1 MQRKTGFPK
10 ADKIIGF
17 YQHADAF
24 WESVLFCMTPRFSLL
39 LSFLAKRK
47 KVFSLFVFSF
57 MVSFPFLMYAQD
69 NPPVYS
75 WAQLLDQGKTDPA
88 KEADRTALINQAREL
103 AKAPIIRRAKTL
115 ADVGQNRTWLDG
127 RANALE
133 DEIRESFALAM
144 SDFGACN
151 TLSNELPLLAAAH
164 RLTGEASFLDRTV
177 AQLEEMTTWSPLQR
191 PGWTLY
197 APGNRLPADGKDGNW
212 LATGC
217 GVRGIADTLETLPDG
232 ALTPELKTK
241 LFALLEKEV
250 AGVVDDWQTKRP
262 WFVSSNNP
270 VTNQWVL
277 PTEGLIRACL
287 VLGTEKHRDAYELG
301 VKNLM
306 AALDAHGPKGEFEE
320 GFGYASFTVT
330 SLLNAAH
337 AMAVAGDRRAIDHP
351 FLKNF
356 STWLVHHFQPGKMV
370 VNCFDAGDAYDA
382 AERTRPL
389 LSLLAVC
396 TSSPVARWALANQ
409 VSGPSD
415 DLPGL
420 AAKALP
426 PAGPET
432 APPHFA
438 YYDRATR
445 VNWRSSWEPDASGVW
460 VRGGHTLDQHDHQ
473 DRGHV
478 NFIAH
483 GRPILIEAGT
493 PAYHHPRMMTEYTP
507 GVGHNVLQLGTATAE
522 GSAKAGEL
530 IQPPGWQKAHG
541 IAPIRVDKLDETG
554 GTVMVDGTAC
564 YDNLTRWLRTVQWDA
579 DSMKITDEVVLAN
592 DKQDIVLFR
601 WHLGAEETV
610 TISGEGK
617 KYTVTCPNIEI
628 LLEADALI
636 SVTQHF
642 APDNTLAGH
651 TSEDNPKNIHTCVVV
666 RSAQPAPSLHLTT
679 EITAR

>member
-1 MQRKTGFPK
+1 M
-10 ADKIIGF
+10 
-17 YQHADAF
+17 
-24 WESVLFCMTPRFSLL
+24 
-39 LSFLAKRK
+39 
-47 KVFSLFVFSF
+47 
-57 MVSFPFLMYAQD
+57 
-69 NPPVYS
+69 YS
-75 WAQLLDQGKTDPA
+75 WAQLLDQGRNDPA
-88 KEADRTALINQAREL
+88 KDTDRSALIDKAREL
-103 AKAPIIRRAKTL
+103 AKEPIIRRAKTL

-133 DEIRESFALAM
+133 DEIRELFALAM
-144 SDFGACN
+144 SDFGACS
-151 TLSNELPLLAAAH
+151 TLMNELPLLAAAY
-164 RLTGEASFLDRTV
+164 RLTGDASFLNRTV
-177 AQLEEMTTWSPLQR
+177 VQLEEMTSWSPLQR

-197 APGNRLPADGKDGNW
+197 APGHRLPADGKDGNW

-217 GVRGIADTLETLPDG
+217 GVRCIADTLETLPEG
-232 ALTPELKTK
+232 ALNADLKER
-241 LFALLEKEV
+241 LFALLEKEI

-262 WFVSSNNP
+262 WFVRSNDP
-270 VTNQWVL
+270 ITNQWVL
-277 PTEGLIRACL
+277 PTEGLVRACL
-287 VLGTEKHRDAYELG
+287 VLGVEKHRDAYELG
-301 VKNLM
+301 VKNLL

-330 SLLNAAH
+330 SLLNVAH

-356 STWLVHHFQPGKMV
+356 SMWLVHHFQPGKMV
-370 VNCFDAGDAYDA
+370 INCFDAGGAYDA

-396 TSSPVARWALANQ
+396 TGSPAARWALANQ
-409 VSGPSD
+409 VGGPSD

-426 PAGPET
+426 PVGPDA
-432 APPHFA
+432 APPLFA

-445 VNWRSSWEPDASGVW
+445 VNWRSSWDPDASGVW

-564 YDNLTRWLRTVQWDA
+564 YDNLTHWLRTVQWDA
-579 DSMKITDEVVLAN
+579 ASMKITDEAVLDEKN
-592 DKQDIVLFR
+592 PDIVLFR
-601 WHLGAEETV
+601 WHLGIEDPV

-617 KYTVTCPNIEI
+617 TFTVTFLNTEI
-628 LLEADALI
+628 HLEADGPLT
-636 SVTQHF
+636 VTQHP

-651 TSEDNPKNIHTCVVV
+651 TSDDTPKNNHTCLVLQTT
-666 RSAQPAPSLHLTT
+666 QPVPTFHLTT